1 MIVCSPNGL
10 EVMVTCRLGFVYN
23 YEALK
28 STESHVWRY
37 AILANRD
44 IIRSEYLKLVWDI
57 YALAFD
63 KHDEVFDDSMLNS
76 FNQCVYQFNDDQIAV
91 NLCEIPEHSPVF
103 HRLNTFLNL
112 SDLDL
117 IQEKLVAV

>member
-10 EVMVTCRLGFVYN
+10 EVMVTCRLGLVYN
-23 YEALK
+23 YEALR
-28 STESHVWRY
+28 STEVHVWKY
-37 AILANRD
+37 AILANKD
-44 IIRSEYLKLVWDI
+44 IDRKVYLKLVWGI

-63 KHDEVFDDSMLNS
+63 KRDEVFDDSMVNS
-76 FNQCVYQFNDDQIAV
+76 FNDCVHQINDDQIAV

-103 HRLNTFLNL
+103 QRLNTFLNL
-112 SDLDL
+112 SDSEL